1 MASRLLISSLRK
13 GYQSRDSG
21 CHDAENGRLGDM
33 QDDPTLLSG
42 SDHYADSEEC
52 GAG

>member
-1 MASRLLISSLRK
+1 MKAGELYYSPFE
-13 GYQSRDSG
+13 
-21 CHDAENGRLGDM
+21 AEDGRLGDM

-42 SDHYADSEEC
+42 SDHHADGEKR